1 MIENPMVI
9 DRHETTRPQVY
20 KVKVKAV
27 VYATIDIVAND
38 EEEIDSVIDS
48 YADSVMAEADNC
60 EIDDWEVIF
69 CEDAE
74 EEYYD

>member
-20 KVKVKAV
+20 KVNVKAV

-38 EEEIDSVIDS
+38 EEEIDNVIDG
-48 YADSVMAEADNC
+48 YADSVIAEADNC

-74 EEYYD
+74 DEYYD

>member
-9 DRHETTRPQVY
+9 DRHEPTRPQVY

-27 VYATIDIVAND
+27 ITAMIDIVAND
-38 EEEIDSVIDS
+38 EEEIDNVIDS

-74 EEYYD
+74 DEYYD

>member
-9 DRHETTRPQVY
+9 ERHEMARPQVY

-27 VYATIDIVAND
+27 ITAMIDIVAND
-38 EEEIDSVIDS
+38 EEEIDNVIDG

-74 EEYYD
+74 DEYYD